1 MKHHQS
7 LTAWTSIMSDKDSI
21 NRQEKFETQR
31 MMENY
36 HWISI
41 KSFWH
46 DTPENDRVLE
56 DIIQQKLNINK
67 MLNDFQISLMEA
79 SKTNKNCIKLCY
91 LPVINDNKTIHQP
104 FV

>member
-1 MKHHQS
+1 MNN
-7 LTAWTSIMSDKDSI
+7 MSDKYYNSM
-21 NRQEKFETQR
+21 QEKFETQR

-46 DTPENDRVLE
+46 DTPENDQVLE
-56 DIIQQKLNINK
+56 EILKQKHKINK

-79 SKTNKNCIKLCY
+79 SKNRQKLHHVM
-91 LPVINDNKTIHQP
+91 LFTSNQ
-104 FV
+104 

>member
-1 MKHHQS
+1 
-7 LTAWTSIMSDKDSI
+7 MSDIDTTKRI
-21 NRQEKFETQR
+21 EKFETQR

-46 DTPENDRVLE
+46 ETPDNDRVLE
-56 DIIQQKLNINK
+56 EIIEQKHKINK

-79 SKTNKNCIKLCY
+79 SKNRQKL
-91 LPVINDNKTIHQP
+91 HQVML
-104 FV
+104 FTCNQ